1 MHKLWINIAAAYA
14 NMWRMVYVY
23 QQWIGSS
30 VAMSRIDRMYILSD
44 IFIFLTRV
52 YAVRYLE

>member
-1 MHKLWINIAAAYA
+1 MNKYSCSIRKHVENG
-14 NMWRMVYVY
+14 VY